1 MSEAS
6 TGRCCSSITP
16 PSADFDVGVLS
27 DDYDMP
33 KSRKSAIIIIILII
47 IIIIT

>member
-1 MSEAS
+1 MWE
-6 TGRCCSSITP
+6 SS
-16 PSADFDVGVLS
+16 A

-33 KSRKSAIIIIILII
+33 KSRKSAIIIIII